1 MTANAVKIRA
11 ACSLEAA
18 EETLRRV
25 FGFEAFRDRQAAVIE
40 AVLAG
45 HDVLAVL
52 PTGGGKSLCYQIPAI
67 LKPGLGL
74 VISPLIA
81 LMSDQVTALQ
91 ARGVRAARF
100 DSSQSL
106 GQRDDIW
113 EAARNGGLDLLY
125 LSPEALS
132 QPFVRDR
139 LSRMQINLVAIDEAH
154 CISQWGHDFRTEY
167 RALGQVKSLFPGVP
181 TLALTA
187 TADHVTRADIRCAL
201 HIDEAQEIVA
211 SFDRPNL
218 SLRFVRRKGAVLKE
232 ITALIGRQKSASGI
246 IYCGSRDGTGKLAEA
261 LGKEG
266 FSAAAYHAGLSA
278 EVREKR
284 LRDFMTGK
292 TKIMVATIAFGMGIN
307 KADVRFVI
315 HADPPSSMEAY
326 WQEVG
331 RAGRDGKPASG
342 VCFHA
347 PGDLGWAVRRL
358 GLRENEGVADQTVQK
373 QKARDFFRMV
383 LGPDCRR
390 QSVRRYFGEDAGA
403 VCGTCDNCLS
413 RDGVHDVTEP
423 AQMLMSA
430 LYRFNGPRGRKK
442 LIDHV
447 LGKSVGHDYTTRM
460 KTFGV
465 ARDYPADLLVHV
477 LDQCEAQG
485 LIEEELYDGKMPI
498 VGLKDAEAL
507 RTPVSRRSAAGCAH
521 CAGAWTGREALARK
535 AVKPPNPHT
544 DEYSSVCGS
553 PVNAAPWPA

>member
-1 MTANAVKIRA
+1 MLATLAPLRPPALA
-11 ACSLEAA
+11 DA
-18 EETLRRV
+18 EITLKRV
-25 FGFEAFRDRQAAVIE
+25 FGYDAFRGRQAAVIE

-81 LMSDQVTALQ
+81 LMSDQVTALS
-91 ARGVRAARF
+91 ARGVRAARL
-100 DSSQSL
+100 DSTLNL
-106 GQRDDIW
+106 GARDDIW
-113 EAARNGGLDLLY
+113 DAARAGELDLLY

-139 LSRMQINLVAIDEAH
+139 LTRMPINIIAIDEAH

-167 RALGQVKSLFPGVP
+167 RALGQIKALFPGVP

-187 TADHVTRADIRCAL
+187 TADHVTRADIRAAL
-201 HIDEAQEIVA
+201 HLGDAQEIVA

-218 SLRFVRRKGAVLKE
+218 SLRFVRRKGTVAKA
-232 ITALIGRQKSASGI
+232 ITGLLARQKDASGI
-246 IYCGSRDGTGKLAEA
+246 IYCGSRDGTEKLALA
-261 LGKEG
+261 LTRER
-266 FSAAAYHAGLSA
+266 FSAAAYHAGLTPDL
-278 EVREKR
+278 REAR
-284 LRDFMTGK
+284 LRAFMTGE

-342 VCFHA
+342 VCFHG

-358 GLRENEGVADQTVQK
+358 GLRENAQGHAGLSADHGVQK
-373 QKARDFFRMV
+373 QKARDFFQMV

-390 QSVRRYFGEDAGA
+390 QSVKRYFGEDAGA
-403 VCGTCDNCLS
+403 VCGSCDNCLS
-413 RDGVHDVTEP
+413 RQEVSDVTEP

-442 LIDHV
+442 LIEHV

-465 ARDYPADLLVHV
+465 ARDYHAELLVHV
-477 LDQCEAQG
+477 LDQCEAHG
-485 LIEEELYDGKMPI
+485 LIEEELYDGRMPI

-507 RTPVSRRSAAGCAH
+507 RSLFKGEWALNARQDVSPRRRA
-521 CAGAWTGREALARK
+521 
-535 AVKPPNPHT
+535 
-544 DEYSSVCGS
+544 
-553 PVNAAPWPA
+553 